1 MKKTQHPSALRSKK
15 EISEALLK
23 LMQLY
28 PYSEI
33 SVKQIILETN
43 LVRKTFYLNFNNKD
57 DVLYSIID
65 GLILEYT
72 EENSSSDNDPI
83 SIIFNFCSRNKEFL
97 SLLHKN
103 KMFHYFLLRMNEIL
117 PNYID
122 QIHDSNNPFKKVIVD
137 LDPDYLIAFNIGAI
151 WNVIFKW
158 IDRGMV
164 DSLDTIK
171 TSVSQYI
178 KRL

>member
-1 MKKTQHPSALRSKK
+1 MKKTQHPSALRSKN

-23 LMQLY
+23 LMQLH

-43 LVRKTFYLNFNNKD
+43 LARKTFYLNFNNKD
-57 DVLYSIID
+57 DVLCSIID
-65 GLILEYT
+65 ELILEYT
-72 EENSSSDNDPI
+72 EENSYSNNDPI
-83 SIIFNFCSRNKEFL
+83 SIIFNFCNR
-97 SLLHKN
+97 N

-117 PNYID
+117 PTYID
-122 QIHDSNNPFKKVIVD
+122 QIHDSNNPFKKVIGD
-137 LDPDYLIAFNIGAI
+137 LNPDYLIAFNIGAI

-171 TSVSQYI
+171 ISVSQYI

>member
-1 MKKTQHPSALRSKK
+1 
-15 EISEALLK
+15 
-23 LMQLY
+23 
-28 PYSEI
+28 
-33 SVKQIILETN
+33 
-43 LVRKTFYLNFNNKD
+43 
-57 DVLYSIID
+57 
-65 GLILEYT
+65 
-72 EENSSSDNDPI
+72 
-83 SIIFNFCSRNKEFL
+83 
-97 SLLHKN
+97 
-103 KMFHYFLLRMNEIL
+103 MNEIL
-117 PNYID
+117 PTYID